1 MIATRSHNPPRTVVV
16 TGGGRGIGAEI
27 TRAFVEHGDRVAI
40 ASRTETALAKEL
52 GEQARWF
59 PCDVRS
65 EQGHLAVATA
75 AVEWTG
81 RLDVYVN
88 CAGYSAWRPLH
99 DVDADFWDQMI
110 DTNLRGTMWGCKT
123 AARFLGSGGCIIN
136 VSSLAGKRGSAN
148 NAVYCASKFGVNGLT
163 QAAAKELGA
172 RGIRVN
178 AVCPVYVRTE
188 GLEDA
193 LRDERSP
200 TGGADVSMYLED
212 FAATASALGRLPEGR
227 EVAGLCVY
235 LASGGASAITG
246 QCINVDCGV
255 LPQ

>member
-1 MIATRSHNPPRTVVV
+1 MNTIEKQNRPHTVVV

-27 TRAFVEHGDRVAI
+27 TRAFIKQGHRVII
-40 ASRTETALAKEL
+40 ASRTETPLAREL
-52 GEQARWF
+52 GDRARWVQ
-59 PCDVRS
+59 CDVRS
-65 EQGHLAVATA
+65 EADHQGVVEA
-75 AVEWTG
+75 ALEWAG

-88 CAGYSAWRPLH
+88 CAGYSAWRPISE
-99 DVDADFWDQMI
+99 VDGDFWDQMV
-110 DTNLRGTMWGCKT
+110 DTNLKGTMWGCKT
-123 AARFLGSGGCIIN
+123 AAKHLGPGGSIIN

-148 NAVYCASKFGVNGLT
+148 NSVYCASKFGINGLT

-188 GLEDA
+188 GLEEA
-193 LRDERSP
+193 LKDDRSP
-200 TGGADVSMYLED
+200 TGGADVSAYLAD

-227 EVAGLCVY
+227 EVGELCAY
-235 LASGGASAITG
+235 LASTGASAVTG
-246 QCINVDCGV
+246 QCINIDCGV